1 MNKLNYL
8 FYLLLVLI
16 IILLLNSIFFGENNY
31 SNRNSL
37 VKENTT
43 QKLKNEAIKKENEIL
58 EFEIKNAQNS
68 NDHVENFARQ
78 KLNLTYP
85 EEEFISFEE
94 EKKDD
99 ERKYFIGN
107 NCGCRHWKKI

>member
-8 FYLLLVLI
+8 FYSLLVLV

-37 VKENTT
+37 VIENTK

-68 NDHVENFARQ
+68 NDHVENFARE

-99 ERKYFIGN
+99 ERK
-107 NCGCRHWKKI
+107 

>member
-16 IILLLNSIFFGENNY
+16 IILLLNSIFLVRIIL
-31 SNRNSL
+31 NRNAL
-37 VKENTT
+37 VIENTA

-68 NDHVENFARQ
+68 NDHVENFARE

-85 EEEFISFEE
+85 EEEFIF
-94 EKKDD
+94 
-99 ERKYFIGN
+99 
-107 NCGCRHWKKI
+107 

>member
-8 FYLLLVLI
+8 FYLLLALI

-31 SNRNSL
+31 SNRNAL
-37 VKENTT
+37 VIENTA

-68 NDHVENFARQ
+68 NDHVENFAREN
-78 KLNLTYP
+78 LNLTYP

-99 ERKYFIGN
+99 ERK
-107 NCGCRHWKKI
+107 

>member
-8 FYLLLVLI
+8 FYSLLVLI
-16 IILLLNSIFFGENNY
+16 IILLLNSNFFGENNY
-31 SNRNSL
+31 SNRNAL
-37 VKENTT
+37 VVENTT
-43 QKLKNEAIKKENEIL
+43 QKLKNEAIRKENEIL

-68 NDHVENFARQ
+68 NDHVENFARE

-99 ERKYFIGN
+99 ERK
-107 NCGCRHWKKI
+107 